1 MRLLRRAIPSSLVLW
16 VFTLLVCCTFAYQ
29 SSSMNIRDDER
40 SALHDLYTATHGKHW
55 KWTGPAGR
63 WNFSDPLVNPCE
75 TNLTWQGITCASSG
89 ESLYYV
95 TTINLTDYNM
105 AGSIPASLS
114 QLTGLQEIIF
124 NANRLTGSIPS
135 SLRALGN
142 LTIFSFLNNK
152 LQGQLPCWLFGIDL
166 PLLQVIDLAVNNLTG
181 TLCDAAEGVESQLF
195 TMRLSSN
202 NLTGTLPSSWQN
214 LTQLNSLYIS
224 SNMLN
229 GSLPPKWATL
239 RHLQSL
245 YLSSNHLI
253 GSIPFEYGS
262 MSSLTYLQ
270 LSYNRLTGSV
280 PSSLSNLTELTILNL
295 RDNFLRGTLES
306 CFSAATQT
314 KLRTVDLSNNQ
325 FQGTLPEQLYSMR
338 SLKTIAAVSNCF
350 EYSITPAICGSPGL
364 ENLVLDGLQSATA
377 CRSYF
382 LPGLSRSYEVK
393 HPFHSSLPACLFSMA
408 SLLVLHLSGN
418 GLTGSIPADVRINP
432 PMLDLSLSHNQLTG
446 SIPLVLQKHD
456 WMKFDLSNN
465 FFDNILHSDFG
476 SDYFNYT
483 RYFLDRVAE
492 ANITSSDRYSYE
504 AFRQSITNLT
514 CPIIVIDPEENYEVS
529 CLDVTDRTYSL
540 YQNRLSGNIPF
551 FFQHQKDV
559 RVLFGNSFDCRL
571 DHSDLPRH
579 DPHSAGYVCGSEIFD
594 VVYYLW
600 LSLAA
605 VLAAVVAVMWYY
617 WTLPSLD
624 GPQQQHN
631 SIRSFLLSLPS
642 WSIARHL
649 QHRSDDILRL
659 QLYTDFFQQYRQLCG
674 YTCQCALFSVLV
686 LSPIYL
692 VLNVFYQTHE
702 YQYAYALSIM
712 YLAGPVPAAVLM
724 TVLLLMLTAVRY
736 YAVAY
741 VTDNPYFKNELL
753 QEDGEWD
760 RDREVRC
767 DSVEDTAVRDSD
779 FFRGSMAFVRSTAV
793 VVVEEV
799 RRTALTLVTVDF
811 RRTTYL
817 YSVVSSINAAVMLPL
832 NFAFVYVSLYESSS
846 VIVLAQM
853 LQPALK
859 LSWDLFLPTLI
870 RFFADRLWHTPL
882 HSRELDLSQVR
893 AKVVLLLL
901 FLMVINSIA
910 MPCLVVLVV
919 SPHCFYNFFVPASSV
934 TSTYPLVECSVY
946 DSNGECVVS
955 VLQLYS
961 TSYTPPFS
969 YSYQCADDI
978 VSKYA
983 PSLVYQCV
991 LLTFAYPLSVLA
1003 AIHVFKHYPSDSL
1016 LFKTVHA
1023 IYPSVLLK
1031 TTTTAAASGGAIS
1044 SQQTVVKVQG
1054 AAVGGSSP
1062 DNPIPS
1068 ACKDATITGRALSGV
1083 TLTAN
1088 DDHDRDH
1095 EQGKKG
1101 STSSSTREE
1110 TAAVFDASL
1119 EIVYFLSLSGS
1130 MLTFGVAFP
1139 PLTVALLLAIISLWC
1154 LSRHT
1159 CDRFLLEALSA
1170 RRLVEVDALTHDCR
1184 GAINRSM
1191 ILNSF
1196 WVIICCSACFYS
1208 LFLFDMLG
1216 YKHAYWIIIVTALWP
1231 LSLYSVEA
1239 ACRRYYAKWKGT
1251 QQTST
1256 DAAGIGVIA
1265 VELSTAQSP
1274 LPMPS

>member
-1 MRLLRRAIPSSLVLW
+1 
-16 VFTLLVCCTFAYQ
+16 
-29 SSSMNIRDDER
+29 MNIRDDER

-55 KWTGPAGR
+55 KWAGRAGR
-63 WNFSDPLVNPCE
+63 WNFSDPEVNPCE

-95 TTINLTDYNM
+95 TAINLTDYNM

-114 QLTGLQEIIF
+114 HLTGLQEMIF

-152 LQGQLPCWLFGIDL
+152 LQGHVPCWLFGIDL

-224 SNMLN
+224 SNFLT

-239 RHLQSL
+239 SRLQSL

-270 LSYNRLTGSV
+270 LSYNRLTGTV
-280 PSSLSNLTELTILNL
+280 PSSLSDLTELTILNL
-295 RDNFLRGTLES
+295 RDNFLGGTLES

-314 KLRTVDLSNNQ
+314 KLRTVDVSNNQ
-325 FQGTLPEQLYSMR
+325 FRGTLPEQLYSMR

-350 EYSITPAICGSPGL
+350 DQSISPAICGSPGL
-364 ENLVLDGLQSATA
+364 ENLVLDGLQSAAA

-382 LPGLSRSYEVK
+382 LPGLSRSYQVK
-393 HPFHSSLPACLFSMA
+393 YPFHGSLPACVFSMA

-418 GLTGSIPADVRINP
+418 GFTGSIPADVMINP

-446 SIPLVLQKHD
+446 PIPLAIQQHD

-465 FFDNILHSDFG
+465 FFDGILHSDFG

-483 RYFLDRVAE
+483 RYFLDRAAE
-492 ANITSSDRYSYE
+492 ANITISDRYSYE
-504 AFRQSITNLT
+504 AFSQSITNLT
-514 CPIIVIDPEENYEVS
+514 CPLIAINPENNYELS
-529 CLDVTDRTYSL
+529 CLDVNDRTYSMN
-540 YQNRLSGNIPF
+540 QNRLSGIIPGF
-551 FFQHQKDV
+551 FKHQKDV

-571 DHSDLPRH
+571 DRNDLPSH
-579 DPHSAGYVCGSEIFD
+579 DPYSTGYVCGSEMFD

-624 GPQQQHN
+624 GPQQHN

-649 QHRSDDILRL
+649 QHRSDDMLRL

-674 YTCQCALFSVLV
+674 YTCQCVLFSVLV

-692 VLNVFYQTHE
+692 VLNVFYQTHDH
-702 YQYAYALSIM
+702 QYAYALSIM

-724 TVLLLMLTAVRY
+724 TVLLMMLAAVRY

-753 QEDGEWD
+753 LQEEEDTESK
-760 RDREVRC
+760 REREVRC

-779 FFRGSMAFVRSTAV
+779 ASNFFRGSMAFVRFTAV

-817 YSVVSSINAAVMLPL
+817 YSVVFLINAAVMLLL
-832 NFAFVYVSLYESSS
+832 NFAFVYVSLYESNS

-859 LSWDLFLPTLI
+859 LSWDLFLPILI

-978 VSKYA
+978 ISKYA
-983 PSLVYQCV
+983 PSQVYQCV
-991 LLTFAYPLSVLA
+991 LLSFAYPLSVVA
-1003 AIHVFKHYPSDSL
+1003 AIHIFKHYPSDSL
-1016 LFKTVHA
+1016 LFRIVHA

-1031 TTTTAAASGGAIS
+1031 TAAGGGGGGTS
-1044 SQQTVVKVQG
+1044 SRQAVVKVQD
-1054 AAVGGSSP
+1054 AAVGGSSS
-1062 DNPIPS
+1062 DNSIPS
-1068 ACKDATITGRALSGV
+1068 AIKDATITGRALSGV
-1083 TLTAN
+1083 TSTV
-1088 DDHDRDH
+1088 DHDHDH
-1095 EQGKKG
+1095 EGGKKG
-1101 STSSSTREE
+1101 STSSSTSEE

-1130 MLTFGVAFP
+1130 MLTFGVVFP
-1139 PLTVALLLAIISLWC
+1139 PLAAVLLLAVISLWC
-1154 LSRHT
+1154 ISRHM

-1170 RRLVEVDALTHDCR
+1170 RRLVEVDALTHDCQ

-1216 YKHAYWIIIVTALWP
+1216 DSMGYKQAYWIIIVTALWP
-1231 LSLYSVEA
+1231 LCLYAVEA
-1239 ACRRYYAKWKGT
+1239 ACRRGRRRYAKWKGT
-1251 QQTST
+1251 QQNST
-1256 DAAGIGVIA
+1256 DTAGIGVIA
-1265 VELSTAQSP
+1265 VELSAAQSP

>member
-1 MRLLRRAIPSSLVLW
+1 
-16 VFTLLVCCTFAYQ
+16 
-29 SSSMNIRDDER
+29 MNIRDDER
-40 SALHDLYTATHGKHW
+40 NALHDLYTATHGKHW
-55 KWTGPAGR
+55 KWAGRAGR

-89 ESLYYV
+89 KSLYYV
-95 TTINLTDYNM
+95 TAINLTDYNI

-114 QLTGLQEIIF
+114 NLTGMQELIF

-152 LQGQLPCWLFGIDL
+152 LQGHVPCWFFGIDL
-166 PLLQVIDLAVNNLTG
+166 PLLQVIDLAVNQFTG
-181 TLCDAAEGVESQLF
+181 TLCDVTEGVESQLF
-195 TMRLSSN
+195 TMRLSGN

-224 SNMLN
+224 NNLLT
-229 GSLPPKWATL
+229 GSLPPHWATL
-239 RHLQSL
+239 SRLQSL
-245 YLSSNHLI
+245 YLSSNRLI

-270 LSYNRLTGSV
+270 LSDNRLTGTA
-280 PSSLSNLTELTILNL
+280 PSSLSNLTELTILDL
-295 RDNFLRGTLES
+295 RDNFLGGSLES
-306 CFSAATQT
+306 CFNAATQT
-314 KLRTVDLSNNQ
+314 KLRTVDVSNNQ
-325 FQGTLPEQLYSMR
+325 FRGTIPEELYSMR

-350 EYSITPAICGSPGL
+350 DQSITPAICRSPGL
-364 ENLVLDGLQSATA
+364 ENLVLDGLQSAAA
-377 CRSYF
+377 CRRYL
-382 LPGLSRSYEVK
+382 LPGLSESYEVK
-393 HPFHSSLPACLFSMA
+393 HPFHGSLPACVFSMA

-418 GLTGSIPADVRINP
+418 RLTGSIPADVTVNP

-446 SIPLVLQKHD
+446 PIPLALQQHD
-456 WMKFDLSNN
+456 WMKLDLSNN
-465 FFDNILHSDFG
+465 FFDGILHSDFG

-492 ANITSSDRYSYE
+492 ANITFSDRYSYE

-514 CPIIVIDPEENYEVS
+514 CPLIAIDPQNNYEVS
-529 CLDVTDRTYSL
+529 CLDVTDRTYSMN
-540 YQNRLSGNIPF
+540 QNRLSGNIPG
-551 FFQHQKDV
+551 FFQHQEDV

-571 DHSDLPRH
+571 DRSDLPRH
-579 DPHSAGYVCGSEIFD
+579 DPYNAGYVCGSEMFD
-594 VVYYLW
+594 MVYYLW

-624 GPQQQHN
+624 GPQQQQQHN

-649 QHRSDDILRL
+649 QHRSDDMLRL
-659 QLYTDFFQQYRQLCG
+659 QLYTDYFQQYMQLCG

-702 YQYAYALSIM
+702 HQYAYALSIM

-724 TVLLLMLTAVRY
+724 TVLLLMLAAVRY
-736 YAVAY
+736 YVVAY
-741 VTDNPYFKNELL
+741 VIDNPYFKNELL
-753 QEDGEWD
+753 QEEEEDGE
-760 RDREVRC
+760 RERQREREVRC
-767 DSVEDTAVRDSD
+767 DSVEDAVRDSD
-779 FFRGSMAFVRSTAV
+779 ASESFRGSMAFVRFTAV

-817 YSVVSSINAAVMLPL
+817 YSVVFSINAAVMLLL

-919 SPHCFYNFFVPASSV
+919 SPNCFYNFFVPASSV

-946 DSNGECVVS
+946 DSNGECLVS

-961 TSYTPPFS
+961 TSYAPPFR
-969 YSYQCADDI
+969 YSYQCADEI

-983 PSLVYQCV
+983 PSQVYQCM

-1003 AIHVFKHYPSDSL
+1003 AIHVFKQYSSDSL
-1016 LFKTVHA
+1016 LFRTVHA
-1023 IYPSVLLK
+1023 IYPSALLK
-1031 TTTTAAASGGAIS
+1031 TAAGGGGTS
-1044 SQQTVVKVQG
+1044 SRQAVVKVQD

-1062 DNPIPS
+1062 DNSIPS
-1068 ACKDATITGRALSGV
+1068 ACKDATINGRALSGV
-1083 TLTAN
+1083 TSTAD
-1088 DDHDRDH
+1088 DDH
-1095 EQGKKG
+1095 EMGKKG
-1101 STSSSTREE
+1101 STSSSSSSAVEE

-1119 EIVYFLSLSGS
+1119 EIVYFLSLTGS
-1130 MLTFGVAFP
+1130 MLTFGVVFP
-1139 PLTVALLLAIISLWC
+1139 PLAAALLLAVTSLWC
-1154 LSRHT
+1154 ISRHM

-1170 RRLVEVDALTHDCR
+1170 RRLVEVDKLTHDCR
-1184 GAINRSM
+1184 GALNRSM

-1216 YKHAYWIIIVTALWP
+1216 DSMGYKQAYWIIIVTALSP
-1231 LSLYSVEA
+1231 LCLYAVEA
-1239 ACRRYYAKWKGT
+1239 ACRRGRRRYAKWKGT
-1251 QQTST
+1251 QQNST
-1256 DAAGIGVIA
+1256 DTAGIGVIA